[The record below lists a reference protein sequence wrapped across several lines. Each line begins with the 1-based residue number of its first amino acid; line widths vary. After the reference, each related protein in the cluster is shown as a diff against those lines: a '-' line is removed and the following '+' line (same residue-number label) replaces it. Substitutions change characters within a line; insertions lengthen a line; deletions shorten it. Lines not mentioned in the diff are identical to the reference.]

1 MPRGRIAARAL
12 VRRCCVLRHMSRA
25 HAFALALA
33 PQVNKGLLLLHV
45 LEDAPGGDAPAPG
58 AAGESAS
65 SALERLRVVEVCV
78 SRWNPNK
85 GRLEAE
91 VMGV

>member
-1 MPRGRIAARAL
+1 M
-12 VRRCCVLRHMSRA
+12 
-25 HAFALALA
+25 
-33 PQVNKGLLLLHV
+33 NKGLLVLHV
-45 LEDAPGGDAPAPG
+45 LEEAVAEAAPAG
-58 AAGESAS
+58 GETAS

-78 SRWNPNK
+78 TRWNPNK

>member
-1 MPRGRIAARAL
+1 M
-12 VRRCCVLRHMSRA
+12 
-25 HAFALALA
+25 
-33 PQVNKGLLLLHV
+33 NKGLLVLHV
-45 LEDAPGGDAPAPG
+45 LEEAGADAASPAGG
-58 AAGESAS
+58 ETAS

-78 SRWNPNK
+78 TRWNPNK

>member
-1 MPRGRIAARAL
+1 MAAH
-12 VRRCCVLRHMSRA
+12 LR
-25 HAFALALA
+25 LA
-33 PQVNKGLLLLHV
+33 PPRRLPRLRSRGTPPTAAQVNKGLLVLHV
-45 LEDAPGGDAPAPG
+45 LEEAVAEAAPAG
-58 AAGESAS
+58 GETAS

-78 SRWNPNK
+78 TRWNPNK